1 MINIEVID
9 SSNMG
14 VFGRRLETFLN
25 EHPDAKILF
34 TALKGIEG
42 GKGIFCIL
50 SYEKEDLPTPMNASE
65 IAEDLIKVKELRL
78 QKEAEAVKKAEA
90 VAKRKATLAAKKAAK
105 LKELAELE
113 AEVEAATE

>member
-50 SYEKEDLPTPMNASE
+50 SYVKPEETINTTEGVMTE
-65 IAEDLIKVKELRL
+65 AEFEAEQARVE
-78 QKEAEAVKKAEA
+78 KEAEAVKKAEA

-113 AEVEAATE
+113 AEAAAE